1 MMENQNTVKR
11 TAISFGIALATAFL
25 TLFIQ
30 NYTTENDMNSNKF
43 EAKVYPKASYLM
55 KK

>member
-1 MMENQNTVKR
+1 MGNQNTVKR
-11 TAISFGIALATAFL
+11 TAISFSIALATAFL
-25 TLFIQ
+25 SLLIQ
-30 NYTTENDMNSNKF
+30 NYTTESDLKNNKF